1 VEKGA
6 SRIVKHENTP
16 REVDGPEKKGSGDAK
31 EKRSILRI
39 VIDFLKDIRFTYYLA
54 RDYWKGDYRDVSW
67 VTIISIP
74 TSLFLMIFSPI
85 GFIPVLGQIDD
96 VIIIVICLKLIRGDL
111 EKYKRF
117 LSHRS

>member
-1 VEKGA
+1 
-6 SRIVKHENTP
+6 VKHENIP
-16 REVDGPEKKGSGDAK
+16 KEVDGPEKKRSGDAIK
-31 EKRSILRI
+31 ERSILRI
-39 VIDFLKDIRFTYYLA
+39 LIDFLKDIRFTYYLA

-85 GFIPVLGQIDD
+85 GFIPVIGQIDD
-96 VIIIVICLKLIRGDL
+96 IIIIVICLKLIRGDL

-117 LSHRS
+117 KVEQSIEV